1 MNGKEKI
8 MASYS
13 EREPSAWAIG
23 WTWFAGFMMIL
34 IGVWHGIAGL
44 SAIIDDQFYTVTK
57 NYVLKF
63 DVTTWGW
70 IHLILGI
77 LVLLAG
83 FGVFTGAVWA
93 RTVGVILAILS
104 AIAAFGWIPWYP
116 VWGILIAIAAISVV
130 WALTVH
136 GRDVT
141 TTGT

>member
-8 MASYS
+8 MASYR

-141 TTGT
+141 TTGM